1 MIFFWCQLASIFLPK
16 IDQNLCKNRFQKAS
30 IFWSIWASI
39 FAPFWLHLG
48 IQLGAM
54 LTTFSLKTGGL
65 NLKLPSFLLDLC
77 YFSIWGPSWP
87 PLGTIW
93 ARFWRVRGSILEVFA
108 RITPTCAIQQRLLS
122 PGKAN
127 RAAHNSKSKPSLT
140 HPHQP
145 PHEQTCQG
153 VGGCSGS
160 F

>member
-1 MIFFWCQLASIFLPK
+1 MIFFWCQLASIFLSQ
-16 IDQNLCKNRFQKAS
+16 IVQNLFKNRFQKAS
-30 IFWSIWASI
+30 IFWSILASI

-93 ARFWRVRGSILEVFA
+93 ARFWRVWVSILEVFGVHFGGFWSRFGCHVA
-108 RITPTCAIQQRLLS
+108 CNFGTFFSCFLLKLPLVLCGVASKTPKIE
-122 PGKAN
+122 K
-127 RAAHNSKSKPSLT
+127 
-140 HPHQP
+140 
-145 PHEQTCQG
+145 
-153 VGGCSGS
+153 
-160 F
+160 